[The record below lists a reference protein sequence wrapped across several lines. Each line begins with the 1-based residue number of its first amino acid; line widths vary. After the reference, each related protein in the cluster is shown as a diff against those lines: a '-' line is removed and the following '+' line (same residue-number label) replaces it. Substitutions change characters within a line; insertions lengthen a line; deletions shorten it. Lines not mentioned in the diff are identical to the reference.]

1 MKILLC
7 VLSVALLAGC
17 AGPSG
22 MARSGGPK
30 QTLTSEKPDAA
41 VAQCLQ
47 IAWQDEKL
55 FGTGYDVFMNPQGKG
70 GYTVFTTENVYF
82 ADVHAQGKVTL
93 VEYYTDRIGELSE
106 RRVAAIATCL

>member
-1 MKILLC
+1 MKTLLC
-7 VLSVALLAGC
+7 VLTAALLAGC
-17 AGPSG
+17 AAPSG

-30 QTLTSEKPDAA
+30 QTLTSDKPEAA

-55 FGTGYDVFMNPQGKG
+55 FGNSFDVFMNPRGEG
-70 GYTVFTTENVYF
+70 GHTVFTTENEFF
-82 ADVHAQGKVTL
+82 ADVYAQGRGTL
-93 VEYYTDRIGELSE
+93 VEYYTRRSGEVSE